1 MGGDFDQLYQ
11 SGLDLWAGR
20 YSGLYPL
27 PANGLFALLA
37 LLPRPVAW
45 ALLMFLGLALFV
57 AAFRRQA
64 LMWIFFQPVLAGL
77 WLGQI
82 DLLFLWLLRW
92 GSPVALA
99 LVTLKPQLF
108 PLALP
113 ALITD
118 RAKWKPFGMA
128 CLALYGPVTLVRPS
142 WPVEWLRQ
150 CDDGRLGWSGS
161 STILSNP
168 LVGFAALLATSAL
181 IRLDWR
187 AVFWSANPTIRW
199 YDFALMAGGSLWL
212 IPVSWAL
219 WGATQLVAGNPSPV
233 AALGLVD
240 LILRRGN
247 LERVWMV
254 AKRNLGGGCRR
265 DFPRSSE

>member
-1 MGGDFDQLYQ
+1 MYQ
-11 SGLDLWAGR
+11 SGLDLWAGQ
-20 YSGLYPL
+20 YTGIYPL
-27 PANGLFALLA
+27 PMNGLFALLA
-37 LLPRPVAW
+37 LLPRPVAL

-64 LMWIFFQPVLAGL
+64 LLWIFFQPVLAGL

-82 DLLFLWLLRW
+82 DLIFLWLLRW

-99 LVTLKPQLF
+99 LATLKPQLF

-113 ALITD
+113 TLLAD
-118 RAKWKPFGMA
+118 RAKWKPFGLA

-150 CDDGRLGWSGS
+150 CDDGRLGWTGS
-161 STILSNP
+161 STILSSP

-187 AVFWSANPTIRW
+187 SVFWSANPTIRW
-199 YDFALMAGGSLWL
+199 YDFTLLAGGSVWL
-212 IPVSWAL
+212 IPVSWVL
-219 WGATQLVAGNPSPV
+219 WGTTQLVAGNPSPV

-240 LILRRGN
+240 LALRRRGVA
-247 LERVWMV
+247 RARMV
-254 AKRNLGGGCRR
+254 AKRNLCGGHRR